1 MNSRRMILIAAALAV
16 ALGPAPAPAD
26 TAAKVL
32 SGPDAALAPVDTV
45 AKVLSDPGAQVV
57 SGPQMKIGF
66 RGWGPRVGLSLNPDQ
81 VHFGAHLDYGQFAN
95 HVRFQPNLELGF
107 GDGVKL
113 FTINAEAAY
122 RFNSTWDVWT
132 PYLGGG
138 VGANIE
144 SKDDEQNSKSETDL
158 VLGVNLLGGFE
169 KGLSNGDRFF
179 VEAKVSVNDVPDAK
193 IAIGWTF
200 FH

>member
-1 MNSRRMILIAAALAV
+1 MKSSRLILIAAALAV
-16 ALGPAPAPAD
+16 ALSPALALA
-26 TAAKVL
+26 
-32 SGPDAALAPVDTV
+32 GPDTDV
-45 AKVLSDPGAQVV
+45 
-57 SGPQMKIGF
+57 GF

-113 FTINAEAAY
+113 FTANAEAAY
-122 RFNSTWDVWT
+122 RFSSTWDVWT

-138 VGANIE
+138 IGVNIK
-144 SKDDEQNSKSETDL
+144 SIDDGEDNTSQTD
-158 VLGVNLLGGFE
+158 LGVNLLGGLE
-169 KGLSNGDRFF
+169 KGLGNGDRFF
-179 VEAKVSVNDVPDAK
+179 VEAKVSLNDVPDAK